1 MGTIVRAQTFDER
14 LKTEVFYKKKKKCDG
29 YGKERKRKLEP
40 SVSSLILAVT

>member
-14 LKTEVFYKKKKKCDG
+14 LKTEVFYKKKKCDG